1 MYYTNKP
8 NRLKGF
14 DYSSRQYYFVTS
26 VVKNRIKCFGEISEG
41 KMILNEYG
49 KITLE
54 QLRWLPQQYSYVR
67 LLEHVVM
74 PDHMHAVLEID
85 PLAANHQVKIK
96 SISELMGA
104 FKSRSSRLIRLEGL
118 PEFQWQTSFHDRII
132 RNNLELERVEKY
144 ILENPIAYRRCR
156 S

>member
-14 DYSSRQYYFVTS
+14 DYSSGQYYFVTS
-26 VVKNRIKCFGEISEG
+26 VVKNRVRCFGAISQGE
-41 KMILNEYG
+41 MILNEYG

-74 PDHMHAVLEID
+74 PDHIHAVLEID
-85 PLAANHQVKIK
+85 PLTTNHQGKIK
-96 SISELMGA
+96 SLSELMGA
-104 FKSRSSRLIRLEGL
+104 FKSRSSKLIRLEGL
-118 PEFQWQTSFHDRII
+118 KDFQWQTSFHDRII
-132 RNNLELERVEKY
+132 HSEVELERVEKY
-144 ILENPIAYRRCR
+144 ILENPIAYVT
-156 S
+156 